1 MAVYLLD
8 TSVVIDALNRKRGRW
23 QLLRALVE
31 SGETLAC
38 SAMTVM
44 EIYAGLRPQESVTT
58 QAFLDGLEHY
68 IVDRELGR
76 YAGLLKNE
84 WARQGRTLSAP
95 DVVIAATALLH
106 KLVLMTDNRKD
117 FPMPQLALY
126 HLPES
131 Q

>member
-1 MAVYLLD
+1 MATYLLD
-8 TSVVIDALNRKRGRW
+8 TSVVIDALNRKRGRR
-23 QLLRALVE
+23 QLLTALVE

-44 EIYAGLRPQESVTT
+44 EIYAGLRPHESQTT
-58 QAFLDGLEHY
+58 HAFLDGLEHY
-68 IVDRELGR
+68 TVDRELGR

-84 WARQGRTLSAP
+84 WAKQGRTLSAP
-95 DVVIAATALLH
+95 DVVIAATALIH

-126 HLPES
+126 PLS
-131 Q
+131 